1 MEWKFEG
8 GQPIYSQIVDQM
20 SMKIASNAFRPGDR
34 LPSVRDLA
42 TDAGVNPNTMQ
53 RALGELERRGL
64 VFSERTAGRFVTKEE
79 KVLKELH
86 EKLAETYI
94 ADFFERL
101 RKIGMTDQEIQ
112 EAVTRWSRETGGEE
126 NGNHS
131 M

>member
-1 MEWKFEG
+1 M
-8 GQPIYSQIVDQM
+8 
-20 SMKIASNAFRPGDR
+20 
-34 LPSVRDLA
+34 
-42 TDAGVNPNTMQ
+42 
-53 RALGELERRGL
+53 
-64 VFSERTAGRFVTKEE
+64 
-79 KVLKELH
+79 KELH

-101 RKIGMTDQEIQ
+101 RKIGMTDQEIR

>member
-64 VFSERTAGRFVTKEE
+64 VFSERTA
-79 KVLKELH
+79 
-86 EKLAETYI
+86 
-94 ADFFERL
+94 
-101 RKIGMTDQEIQ
+101 MTDQEIR